1 MIFHQSQKLI
11 GIDTPGSD
19 KAVSKPENSV
29 LVGLQDRERTVLGIL
44 SRSRF
49 RLWIDAVCWRC
60 VQLVF
65 LIFTVECPLTKSGHV
80 PCN

>member
-1 MIFHQSQKLI
+1 
-11 GIDTPGSD
+11 
-19 KAVSKPENSV
+19 
-29 LVGLQDRERTVLGIL
+29 
-44 SRSRF
+44 
-49 RLWIDAVCWRC
+49 VCWRC